1 MFSYLSVSETNSD
14 DQYFFPINK
23 FTRLKLTVTKN
34 LYQLVFRLNKTQIT
48 VIIKKYQIYYTVIWL
63 SALV

>member
-1 MFSYLSVSETNSD
+1 MFSYLSVSETNSG

-23 FTRLKLTVTKN
+23 FTRLKLTATKN
-34 LYQLVFRLNKTQIT
+34 VYQLVFRLNKTQIT